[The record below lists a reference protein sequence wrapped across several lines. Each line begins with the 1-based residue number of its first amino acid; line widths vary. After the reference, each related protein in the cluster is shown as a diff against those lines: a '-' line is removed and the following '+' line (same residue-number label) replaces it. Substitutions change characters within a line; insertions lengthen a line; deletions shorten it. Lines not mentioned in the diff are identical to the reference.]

1 MSHLAMHDLDVT
13 FDTPLGLVRAA
24 DKVSFELTEKE
35 TLALVGETGCGKS
48 VIAHSIL
55 RLLPAN
61 AEIRGKILFKDQD
74 LLRMSEKKIAQIR
87 EREIALVMQNPSL
100 ALNPVFSI
108 GRQMIEP
115 LLVHKGIKK
124 RDAISTAKDLL
135 KRLRFKGPDNA
146 LRAYPHEMS
155 GGMKQRILIGM
166 AVILNPQIIIADEPT
181 TGLDSRLRDMV
192 LQELELVKEMDHSSM
207 LFISHDLDAVKEIS
221 DGIAVMYSGEII
233 EKGPTE
239 EFFKK
244 PLHPYS
250 IGLLES
256 LPRRGFKPIPGTSPS
271 MILPPE
277 GCKFHPRCPYKKEIC
292 VRKKPD
298 FVRDK
303 NRDVK
308 CVLYS

>member
-1 MSHLAMHDLDVT
+1 MSHLALIDLDVT
-13 FDTPLGLVRAA
+13 FDTSLGLVKAV
-24 DKVSFELTEKE
+24 DKISFDLIEKE

-61 AEIRGKILFKDQD
+61 AKVRGQILFRDQD
-74 LLRMSEKKIAQIR
+74 LLGLNEKKLAQIR
-87 EREIALVMQNPSL
+87 EKEIALVMQNPSL

-108 GRQMIEP
+108 GHQMTEP
-115 LLVHKGIKK
+115 LVMHKSMKK
-124 RDAISTAKDLL
+124 KDAIRTAKDLL
-135 KRLRFKGPDNA
+135 KRLHFKGPDNA

-181 TGLDSRLRDMV
+181 KGLDSGLRDMV
-192 LQELELVKEMDHSSM
+192 LQELRLVKEIDHSSM
-207 LFISHDLDAVKEIS
+207 IFISHDLDAVKEIS
-221 DGIAVMYSGEII
+221 DRTAVMYSGEII
-233 EKGPTE
+233 EIGPTE
-239 EFFKK
+239 EFFQK

-256 LPRRGFKPIPGTSPS
+256 LPRRGFNPIPGTSPS
-271 MILPPE
+271 LIRPPE

-292 VRKKPD
+292 VQKRPD
-298 FVRDK
+298 YVMEK

>member
-1 MSHLAMHDLDVT
+1 MSHLAIKNLDIT
-13 FDTPLGLVRAA
+13 FDTSLGPVKAV
-24 DKVSFELTEKE
+24 DNVSFVLPEEE

-55 RLLPAN
+55 NLLPAN
-61 AEIRGKILFKDQD
+61 AKIRGQILFKDQD
-74 LLRMSEKKIAQIR
+74 LLRLREKKLAQIR
-87 EREIALVMQNPSL
+87 EREVALVMQNPSL

-108 GRQMIEP
+108 GHQMTEP
-115 LLVHKGIKK
+115 LIVHRGMKK
-124 RDAISTAKDLL
+124 KNAIRTAKELL

-181 TGLDSRLRDMV
+181 TGLDSRLRTMV
-192 LQELELVKEMDHSSM
+192 LQELQLVKEMGHSSM
-207 LFISHDLDAVKEIS
+207 LFISHDLDAVMEIS
-221 DGIAVMYSGEII
+221 DRTAVMYSGEIV

-271 MILPPE
+271 MIRPPE

-292 VRKKPD
+292 VIKKPD

-303 NRDVK
+303 KRDVK

>member
-1 MSHLAMHDLDVT
+1 MSHLTIKNLDIT
-13 FDTPLGLVRAA
+13 FDTSLGPVKAV
-24 DKVSFELTEKE
+24 DKVSFELIEKE

-48 VIAHSIL
+48 VIAHSVL
-55 RLLPAN
+55 RLLPSN
-61 AEIRGKILFKDQD
+61 AKIQGKILFKHQD
-74 LLRMSEKKIAQIR
+74 LLRLSEKKLAQIR

-108 GRQMIEP
+108 GHQITEP
-115 LLVHKGIKK
+115 LVVHKGMKK
-124 RDAISTAKDLL
+124 KNAKRTAKDLL

-146 LRAYPHEMS
+146 MRAYPHEMS

-181 TGLDSRLRDMV
+181 TGLDSRLRTMV
-192 LQELELVKEMDHSSM
+192 LKELELVKEMGHSSM
-207 LFISHDLDAVKEIS
+207 LFISHDLDAVKETS
-221 DGIAVMYSGEII
+221 DRTAVMYSGEII
-233 EKGPTE
+233 ETGPTE

-250 IGLLES
+250 MGLLES
-256 LPRRGFKPIPGTSPS
+256 RPGRGFKPIPGTSPS
-271 MILPPE
+271 MIRPPE

-292 VRKKPD
+292 VQKKPD